1 MMMSLSLLSSLGRAM
16 LSMSKHWLT
25 WQTAS
30 SGPPS
35 SALGLD
41 SYSRDLT
48 HTVSKFSPKMSLMAS
63 SSPRSMVRHAS
74 MVQVSP
80 LPRVAVAEAPP

>member
-1 MMMSLSLLSSLGRAM
+1 M
-16 LSMSKHWLT
+16 
-25 WQTAS
+25 
-30 SGPPS
+30 
-35 SALGLD
+35 GLD